1 MPDWS
6 IKIVAG
12 PRPEDPATFVVDR
25 DDVPPGDPLVAGP
38 RDLVSWN
45 NTTGD
50 THQPW
55 PADEDY
61 KPLPDPLPDSQNN
74 VSRTSPYYL
83 SDEIPPDDSSR
94 PSWIVTKSTVGDG
107 RTMYY
112 CCLLHP
118 EEHGEIIITGG

>member
-12 PRPEDPATFVVDR
+12 ATPGAPATFVVDR
-25 DDVPPGDPLVAGP
+25 DDVPPGNPLVAGP

-45 NTTGD
+45 NTSGAA
-50 THQPW
+50 HQPW
-55 PADEDY
+55 PADADY
-61 KPLPDPLPDSQNN
+61 KPLPDPLPKSENN

-83 SDEIPPDDSSR
+83 SDNIPPDASSR
-94 PSWIVTKSTVGDG
+94 PSWLVSKSPAGDG
-107 RTMYY
+107 TKMYY

-118 EEHGEIIITGG
+118 AEHGQIIIRS